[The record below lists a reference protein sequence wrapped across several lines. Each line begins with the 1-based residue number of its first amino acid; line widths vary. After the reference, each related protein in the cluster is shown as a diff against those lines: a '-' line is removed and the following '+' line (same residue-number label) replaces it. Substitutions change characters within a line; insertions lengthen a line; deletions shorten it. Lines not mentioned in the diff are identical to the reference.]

1 MRAHRRALSS
11 DATQEAAHQ
20 ERICFRP
27 LVCALTLWL
36 GIAPT
41 DKMLPSKHDLII
53 VINDCNYPWNEKR
66 LQVWANIS
74 KSFPLFS
81 VLFYVFSRPHYLRS
95 YQQCRSRLL
104 NWIFDN
110 KCLHKVEPKRPKTT
124 SVFSGGRAQAFGS
137 SGQCPFICCT
147 PDY

>member
-1 MRAHRRALSS
+1 M
-11 DATQEAAHQ
+11 
-20 ERICFRP
+20 ER
-27 LVCALTLWL
+27 
-36 GIAPT
+36 
-41 DKMLPSKHDLII
+41 
-53 VINDCNYPWNEKR
+53 KR

-110 KCLHKVEPKRPKTT
+110 KCLHKVEPKRP
-124 SVFSGGRAQAFGS
+124 GGRAQALGS
-137 SGQCPFICCT
+137 SGQCPFICRT